1 MEKVWLAQR
10 ENALKARSQAECSM
24 ATWHLKVWRFEL
36 NPSLKVL
43 DDDYND
49 VEDDEIVVV
58 DEDVDDKIVA
68 DDYDH
73 KELKAK
79 WSVAVSHSRF

>member
-1 MEKVWLAQR
+1 MLRKQDL
-10 ENALKARSQAECSM
+10 NKLSALWQ
-24 ATWHLKVWRFEL
+24 LDIWRFEL
-36 NPSLKVL
+36 NPTFKVI

-49 VEDDEIVVV
+49 VEDDDIVVV

-79 WSVAVSHSRF
+79 WSVAVSH

>member
-1 MEKVWLAQR
+1 M
-10 ENALKARSQAECSM
+10 
-24 ATWHLKVWRFEL
+24 F
-36 NPSLKVL
+36 

-49 VEDDEIVVV
+49 VEDDDIVVV

-79 WSVAVSHSRF
+79 WSVAVSH

>member
-1 MEKVWLAQR
+1 MLRKQDL
-10 ENALKARSQAECSM
+10 NKLSALWQ
-24 ATWHLKVWRFEL
+24 LDIWRFEL
-36 NPSLKVL
+36 NPTFKVF

-49 VEDDEIVVV
+49 VEDDDIVVV

-79 WSVAVSHSRF
+79 WSVPVLRI